1 MNISVGI
8 DVGGTFTDVVI
19 LKDGE
24 IFRGKAD
31 STHYDL
37 KVGFMNA
44 TRRAAEQAGHGF
56 EEVLRDAET
65 IAYSTT
71 VGTNALLERRG
82 TKLGLITTKGFEHT
96 IQVGRA
102 RNWGDGLP
110 TEKKYD
116 RGRAMR
122 PIPLIPQDRIVAVQ
136 ERIDNLGN
144 VIIPMRDDEVRRKA
158 QELID
163 KGVRGFVVVLLN
175 SYKNPDHEKRIGELI
190 AEQYPECY
198 LGHMPVY
205 LSHQIAPKSGEY
217 RRSMTVIIDAYLREL
232 TEGHLLRLNDDLREI
247 GYRRPVFVAKNTGGL
262 SSLSRSQALHLLGSS
277 PSATVMGSDYIS
289 EVIGQPNVVVSDMG
303 GTSFDVGLVV
313 EGLDRVYEYDPVIDR
328 FRVNIPYV
336 AHWSVGAGGGSI
348 AKVANGEIRV
358 GPESAGSNPGPA
370 CYSRGGDAP
379 TVTDADVALG
389 YVNPLNFLGGKLK
402 IDPRRAEESIRTTL
416 AEPLGIS
423 VTEAAWNVK
432 RLIDGYMGQEMY
444 RICALTSGQDPRD
457 FVLFALGGAGPVH
470 AAGYAEGT
478 DVSRVA
484 TFPFSSVFGAFSTLT
499 LDVLQTY
506 EKTLNLTLYNGKRE
520 EYVMDGAPV
529 LNEEVRKLLDF
540 ANRDMT
546 EEGFDFS
553 KIQTELEI
561 QMCYGQQ
568 RQTLPIKVPKMGIET
583 VDDVKDLCDNFNAAY
598 AEKYGKGA
606 TYPQAGI
613 EMVATRLNAVGPASK
628 YPLQRLE
635 PDHDTERSRTG
646 MRKIYWGPGLGH
658 IETPI
663 YNRDSMGSGVEIEGP
678 VVCETVDTA
687 IVTPPGWRFRTDEWG
702 IGWIEDQSGATTKK
716 R

>member
-1 MNISVGI
+1 MSISVGI

-44 TRRAAEQAGHGF
+44 TRRAAEPTGDSL
-56 EEVLRDAET
+56 EEILSNADT

-96 IQVGRA
+96 VHVGRA

-116 RGRAMR
+116 RGRAVR

-144 VIIPMRDDEVRRKA
+144 VIIPLREAEVLKKV
-158 QELID
+158 QELVD

-175 SYKNPDHEKRIGELI
+175 SYKNPDHEVRIGELI

-198 LGHMPVY
+198 LGHMPIY

-232 TEGHLLRLNDDLREI
+232 TEGHLLRLSDDLREI

-262 SSLSRSQALHLLGSS
+262 SSLSRTQALHLLGSS
-277 PSATVMGSDYIS
+277 PAATVMGSDYIGG
-289 EVIGQPNVVVSDMG
+289 VIGLRNIVVSDMG
-303 GTSFDVGLVV
+303 GTSFDVGVVV
-313 EGLDRVYEYDPVIDR
+313 EGRDRVYEYDPVIER
-328 FRVNIPYV
+328 FRVNIPYI
-336 AHWSVGAGGGSI
+336 AHWSIGAGGGSI
-348 AKVANGEIRV
+348 AKIVNDELKV
-358 GPESAGSNPGPA
+358 GPESAASNPGPA
-370 CYSRGGDAP
+370 CYNRGGTDP
-379 TVTDADVALG
+379 TVTDADVVLG
-389 YVNPLNFLGGKLK
+389 YVNPGNFLGGKLK
-402 IDPRRAEESIRTTL
+402 IDPARAEESVRTKI
-416 AEPLGIS
+416 ADPLGIS
-423 VTEAAWNVK
+423 VTEAAWNIK

-444 RICALTSGQDPRD
+444 RICALMSGQDPRD

-478 DVSRVA
+478 DVNRVA

-520 EYVMDGAPV
+520 EYVAGSMTLINA
-529 LNEEVRKLLDF
+529 EAQKLLEI

-546 EEGFDFS
+546 EEGFDLS
-553 KIQTELEI
+553 RIQTELEV

-568 RQTLPIKVPKMGIET
+568 RQTLPVKVLKLALESI
-583 VDDVKDLCDNFNAAY
+583 DDVKGVCDRFNDAY
-598 AEKYGKGA
+598 AAKFGKGA

-613 EMVATRLNAVGPASK
+613 EMVTLRLNAVGPASK
-628 YPLQRLE
+628 YPLSKIAVDLDAE
-635 PDHDTERSRTG
+635 KSRTG
-646 MRKIYWGPGLGH
+646 TRRVYWGPDAGH
-658 IETPI
+658 LETPI
-663 YNRDSMGSGVEIEGP
+663 YNRDSMGAGVEIAGP
-678 VVCETVDTA
+678 VICETVDTA
-687 IVTPPGWRFRTDEWG
+687 IVTPPGWRFRTDEAG
-702 IGWIEDQSGATTKK
+702 IGWIEKLDEATAAGK
-716 R
+716 